1 MTIFPSN
8 FMEKKFI
15 FILTF
20 ALATPFLG
28 ARDLPRGTDPRLG
41 NPVLLVHHVHGGLH
55 LENKGIVFKARWF
68 VRPDINT
75 GATII

>member
-1 MTIFPSN
+1 MSRMQQMFAIFVKKESQLFCFFINFNMWLISIDRVTIIY
-8 FMEKKFI
+8 K
-15 FILTF
+15 
-20 ALATPFLG
+20 
-28 ARDLPRGTDPRLG
+28 
-41 NPVLLVHHVHGGLH
+41 HHE

>member
-1 MTIFPSN
+1 MQG
-8 FMEKKFI
+8 KFKLVFQTLTVI
-15 FILTF
+15 VLILVMKIIKPTSPYKSH
-20 ALATPFLG
+20 AWCSIDIKL
-28 ARDLPRGTDPRLG
+28 DRLSVRHG
-41 NPVLLVHHVHGGLH
+41 N

>member
-1 MTIFPSN
+1 MHSKEYIYMPSN
-8 FMEKKFI
+8 GLIIPESD
-15 FILTF
+15 IL
-20 ALATPFLG
+20 
-28 ARDLPRGTDPRLG
+28 RQI
-41 NPVLLVHHVHGGLH
+41 NNLLHDQINGRVPGVKVYSPAMGSPWY